1 MNLVVKDTSF
11 NYKDRIIFDS
21 INLKLSQG
29 EFICLVGANG
39 SGKST
44 LLKLIFGDIKPSSG
58 EIFIEDSNKQKI
70 RNIPQ
75 NVSYLPSNIS
85 NPLYLTVNE
94 LLRLARYK
102 KENKFQWNLSSEDQK
117 IIEYAVEKCQIEKLL
132 DRTFTQLSSGERQ
145 RVWVAFSLV
154 QNKEFL
160 ILDESLSNLDYPTR
174 EFFFN
179 MLKQISKDNKG
190 ILLVTHDLEMANKF
204 SERIFIIKDNKLD
217 VTNLV
222 RTDNII

>member
-1 MNLVVKDTSF
+1 MNLVVTDTSF
-11 NYKDRIIFDS
+11 SYKDFTIFDS
-21 INLKLSQG
+21 INLMVSKG

-117 IIEYAVEKCQIEKLL
+117 IIEYSVGKCQIEKLL

>member
-1 MNLVVKDTSF
+1 MNLVVNDTSF
-11 NYKDRIIFDS
+11 SYKDYTIFDS
-21 INLKLSQG
+21 INLMVSKG

-44 LLKLIFGDIKPSSG
+44 LLRLIFGDIKPRSG

-70 RNIPQ
+70 RNIAQ

-85 NPLYLTVNE
+85 NPLYLSVNE

-102 KENKFQWNLSSEDQK
+102 KGTKFQWNLSIKDKK
-117 IIEYAVEKCQIEKLL
+117 IIEYAVEKCQIEKLV
-132 DRTFTQLSSGERQ
+132 DRTFTELSTGEIQ
-145 RVWVAFSLV
+145 RVWIAFCLV

-179 MLKQISKDNKG
+179 MLKQISKDNKV

>member
-1 MNLVVKDTSF
+1 MNLVVTDTSF
-11 NYKDRIIFDS
+11 SYKDFTIFDS
-21 INLKLSQG
+21 INLMVSKG

-117 IIEYAVEKCQIEKLL
+117 IIEYSVGKCQIEKLL

-160 ILDESLSNLDYPTR
+160 IFDESLSNLDYPTR

-190 ILLVTHDLEMANKF
+190 ILLVTHDLEMVNKF

>member
-1 MNLVVKDTSF
+1 MNLVVNDTSF
-11 NYKDRIIFDS
+11 SYKDYTIFDS
-21 INLKLSQG
+21 INLMVSKG

-44 LLKLIFGDIKPSSG
+44 LLRLIFGDIKPRSG

-70 RNIPQ
+70 RNIAQ

-85 NPLYLTVNE
+85 NPLYLSVNE

-102 KENKFQWNLSSEDQK
+102 KGTKFQWNLSIKDKK
-117 IIEYAVEKCQIEKLL
+117 IIEYAVEKCQIEKLV
-132 DRTFTQLSSGERQ
+132 DRTFTELSSGEIQ
-145 RVWVAFSLV
+145 RVWIAFCLV

-179 MLKQISKDNKG
+179 MLEQISKDNKG

>member
-1 MNLVVKDTSF
+1 MNLVVSDTSF
-11 NYKDRIIFDS
+11 SYKDFTIFDS
-21 INLKLSQG
+21 INLIISKG

-117 IIEYAVEKCQIEKLL
+117 IIEYSVGKCQIEKLL

-222 RTDNII
+222 ITDNII

>member
-1 MNLVVKDTSF
+1 MNLVVNDTSF
-11 NYKDRIIFDS
+11 SYKDYTIFDS
-21 INLKLSQG
+21 INLMVSKG

-44 LLKLIFGDIKPSSG
+44 LLRLIFGDIKPRSG

-70 RNIPQ
+70 RNIAQ

-85 NPLYLTVNE
+85 NPLYLSVNE

-102 KENKFQWNLSSEDQK
+102 KGTKFQWNLSIKDKK
-117 IIEYAVEKCQIEKLL
+117 IIEYAVEKCQIEKLV
-132 DRTFTQLSSGERQ
+132 DRTVTELSSGEIQ
-145 RVWVAFSLV
+145 RVWIAFCLV